1 MKSASDEILSF
12 VQVLAMKPDKVTV
25 TEIDGNP
32 TIFEIKSCKGDISY
46 LMSSVVAIRA
56 IGVMFAGLEDKQF
69 VLKFTEQ

>member
-12 VQVLAMKPDKVTV
+12 VRVMVQKPEAVTV

-32 TIFEIKSCKGDISY
+32 TVFEIKSCKGDLSY

-56 IGVMFAGLEDKQF
+56 IGVMFAGLEDKKF
-69 VLKFTEQ
+69 VLKFIEQ